1 MEEINEGKT
10 PILQLFKED
19 DFNMVR
25 CPGCGS
31 NSGMH
36 YYRVEIFEREENAS
50 FGLHITVQDEKVT
63 QDQNI
68 TNNPA

>member
-19 DFNMVR
+19 DFDMLR

-31 NSGMH
+31 SCGMH